1 MKNKLTDNL
10 ILKILS
16 VLMAVLIW
24 IVVLNIND
32 PSKTRVISGIKVM
45 VENESVITDNGQ
57 VYTITEGQLISVK
70 VTGPRTIVDSLKAD
84 DFNATADFRD
94 LSQANSVP
102 IDVSLS
108 DYSYQQK
115 VTINEKSNNTIRL
128 EIEDLTEETYDIKVK
143 YTGVAAQDYVLA
155 HTELDTEKVKIT
167 APESVHKSIEE
178 VCASVNITDVSAD
191 FDAVVPL
198 KVYDNKGVE
207 LIQADNHVTTDV
219 TQVKTSNTVYYT
231 KAVLLSYGEIT
242 GGEQNIKISG
252 VKLSKTSVL
261 LMGRKEHLDELEEI
275 MLPTESIVIDGSQN
289 EVAAEYHLEE
299 LLPEG
304 VYLNDT
310 VKTVT
315 LTVFLKEIIQKT
327 ITVNVADIGIKNI
340 PDGMDA
346 SISTNGKISIRIE
359 GEKQILEEL
368 DSSSVSAYVSLKNL
382 TEGISRVPVQLQLAD
397 GVEQINQVYVDVN
410 LTNTEAR
417 QTTTGQNSGL
427 ETTNQTTSQTTTGQQ
442 ETTLKN
448 NEETTES
455 GQQQET
461 TTEAED
467 DTQDET

>member
-10 ILKILS
+10 ILKVLS

-102 IDVSLS
+102 IDVELS

-115 VTINEKSNNTIRL
+115 VTINERSNNTIRL
-128 EIEDLTEETYDIKVK
+128 EIEDLTEETYEIKVK
-143 YTGVAAQDYVLA
+143 YTGMAAQDYVLA
-155 HTELDTEKVKIT
+155 HTELDTENVKIT
-167 APESVHKSIEE
+167 APESVHKSIKE
-178 VCASVNITDVSAD
+178 VCASVNITDASTD

-231 KAVLLSYGEIT
+231 KTLPVSYGEIT
-242 GGEQNIKISG
+242 GEGQNIKISG
-252 VKLSKTSVL
+252 IKLSKTSIL
-261 LMGRKEHLDELEEI
+261 LMGRKEHLDKLEEI
-275 MLPTESIVIDGSQN
+275 MLPTEGIVIDGSKN
-289 EVAAEYHLEE
+289 EVTAEYHLEE

-315 LTVFLKEIIQKT
+315 LTVFLEEIIQKT
-327 ITVNVADIGIKNI
+327 IAVNVADIGIKNI

-346 SISTNGKISIRIE
+346 SISTTGKINIKIE
-359 GEKQILEEL
+359 GKKQILEEL
-368 DSSSVSAYVSLKNL
+368 DSSSVSAYVSLKYL
-382 TEGISRVPVQLQLAD
+382 KEGISSVPVQLQTPD
-397 GVEQINQVYVDVN
+397 GVEQMNQVYVDVN
-410 LTNTEAR
+410 LTNTESR
-417 QTTTGQNSGL
+417 QSTTGQTSGR
-427 ETTNQTTSQTTTGQQ
+427 ETTDQTTSQTTTDQQ
-442 ETTLKN
+442 ETTPQSN
-448 NEETTES
+448 GETTGS

-467 DTQDET
+467 DTQSET